1 MSSSLSL
8 SWLLLVSCASDLPVE
23 GRAMER
29 ELRNW
34 GLRAVE
40 LQDADPVLDPWLVTP
55 PAPWPREHGANVT
68 NMVMKCASDKSNIL
82 TNFHEDPLSP
92 PTEGQSG
99 IPLRFQIYVND
110 AAEGGG
116 DGAHNDFQFFSTAF
130 SLFSWSN
137 VFPVFPPLA
146 QHLFNCFY
154 FNDFPRFFSSL
165 CSANKKLIWICA
177 N

>member
-110 AAEGGG
+110 ATEGGG

-130 SLFSWSN
+130 SCLVGQTYFLSFRRLPNTSST
-137 VFPVFPPLA
+137 VFILTIFPVSLA
-146 QHLFNCFY
+146 AFVRQIKN
-154 FNDFPRFFSSL
+154 
-165 CSANKKLIWICA
+165 
-177 N
+177 